1 MQGWGHT
8 ARANLWITERMDR
21 EASAGPTPTLL
32 KAMCRPPAAF
42 SSWIP
47 EGDGCNSLTQGALKL
62 QCTRKFHWNEPE
74 ELSEPQHREQSALL
88 MKPLQPIP
96 GNALPPETSLLL
108 TPPFSSQPRVMF
120 C

>member
-62 QCTRKFHWNEPE
+62 QCTRNFAGMSQKSCQS
-74 ELSEPQHREQSALL
+74 LSIENNLH
-88 MKPLQPIP
+88 
-96 GNALPPETSLLL
+96 
-108 TPPFSSQPRVMF
+108 SS
-120 C
+120 